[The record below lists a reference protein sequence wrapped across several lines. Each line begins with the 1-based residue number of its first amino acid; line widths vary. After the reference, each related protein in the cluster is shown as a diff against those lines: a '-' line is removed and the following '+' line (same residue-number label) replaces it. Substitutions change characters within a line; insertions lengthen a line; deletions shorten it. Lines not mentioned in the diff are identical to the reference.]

1 MDPEYLKGKYNK
13 ELVFW
18 GGGVDSQTTI
28 THGTPDDVEKEM
40 RKRIEIFGKDGGF
53 VFSVVHNIQ
62 DNVDLKNVQ
71 RILDVLK
78 EYR

>member
-1 MDPEYLKGKYNK
+1 MATSSKFRGLEYLDGLFFTQ
-13 ELVFW
+13 EA
-18 GGGVDSQTTI
+18 
-28 THGTPDDVEKEM
+28 
-40 RKRIEIFGKDGGF
+40 FGKDGGF